1 MPGLCER
8 RISQVGGSK
17 VIPLPLDWI
26 RALNL
31 DHGYTVQA
39 VYDSILIIAPPTLK
53 FDIDHIIYEL
63 KLLASFKGGQ
73 QKEGNKAWLLH

>member
-8 RISQVGGSK
+8 RISKVGGSK

-31 DHGYTVQA
+31 DHGDTVQA
-39 VYDSILIIAPPTLK
+39 FYDGILIIAPPALK

-63 KLLASFKGGQ
+63 KLLARFRGGQ
-73 QKEGNKAWLLH
+73 QKEGNTA